1 MLYHVISCYI
11 LAYSP
16 FTNTLPLWIIS
27 KERCDDAMLR
37 YARGVQNHKHCL
49 QHRDQAHALKKG
61 SKLQDLQVK
70 CKLVGVVSIWGSKN
84 ANESG
89 VAYLQTNPIFMAI
102 DREEYTSV

>member
-1 MLYHVISCYI
+1 MLYPGLLTIYKH
-11 LAYSP
+11 
-16 FTNTLPLWIIS
+16 NLPLWIIS
-27 KERCDDAMLR
+27 KERCDDAMLC

-70 CKLVGVVSIWGSKN
+70 CKLVGVVSIWASKN

-102 DREEYTSV
+102 E